1 MNITYEL
8 SHSTYSGYNIIVP
21 RITYIS
27 KVGFNNKLK
36 EYYLEIGYDS
46 IEYNKFI
53 MSFSSKEEAEIK
65 RKEIV
70 EIVNQYYSSKKK

>member
-46 IEYNKFI
+46 TEYNEFI
-53 MSFSSKEEAEIK
+53 MSFSSEEEAEIK
-65 RKEIV
+65 REEII

>member
-8 SHSTYSGYNIIVP
+8 SHSTYSGYNIIIP

-46 IEYNKFI
+46 TEYNKFI
-53 MSFSSKEEAEIK
+53 MSFSSEEEVEII
-65 RKEIV
+65 RKDIV
-70 EIVNQYYSSKKK
+70 EVVNQYFCSEKK

>member
-8 SHSTYSGYNIIVP
+8 SHSTYSGYNIIIP

-46 IEYNKFI
+46 TEYNEFI
-53 MSFSSKEEAEIK
+53 MSFSSEEEAEIK
-65 RKEIV
+65 REEII

>member
-8 SHSTYSGYNIIVP
+8 SNSTYSGYNIIIP

-36 EYYLEIGYDS
+36 EHYLEIGYDS
-46 IEYNKFI
+46 TEYNKFI
-53 MSFSSKEEAEIK
+53 MSFSSKEKAEIK
-65 RKEIV
+65 REEIV
-70 EIVNQYYSSKKK
+70 EIINQYYSSKKK

>member
-1 MNITYEL
+1 MNITFEL
-8 SHSTYSGYNIIVP
+8 SHSTYSGYNIIIP

-46 IEYNKFI
+46 TEYNKFI
-53 MSFSSKEEAEIK
+53 MSFSSEEEAEIK
-65 RKEIV
+65 REKIV
-70 EIVNQYYSSKKK
+70 EIVNQYYLSKKK

>member
-46 IEYNKFI
+46 TEYNEFI
-53 MSFSSKEEAEIK
+53 MSFSSEEEAEIK
-65 RKEIV
+65 REEIV